1 MQSDGQSIAV
11 ASRRGFGDVDRL
23 PERWRSGYQLRMD
36 GTQRKPEHFDA
47 EPSGQCHR
55 DINIHGY
62 ALQRIWVV
70 CWRSRNCHRCSLWLR
85 ADCQSVAIASR
96 RGLGDVDDLLRQ
108 LWRHPYQLHM
118 DGTQREPDHL
128 DTEPSG

>member
-1 MQSDGQSIAV
+1 
-11 ASRRGFGDVDRL
+11 
-23 PERWRSGYQLRMD
+23 MD
-36 GTQRKPEHFDA
+36 GTQRKSEHLDT
-47 EPSGQCHR
+47 EPASQCHR
-55 DINIHGY
+55 DGNILGHCIQCCRAVKYSDSDGY
-62 ALQRIWVV
+62 
-70 CWRSRNCHRCSLWLR
+70 RCSVWLR